1 MVTWDSYF
9 IKIANDVSEKSH
21 CLSWKAGV
29 VIVNDRQIL
38 STGYN
43 GPPSGYPHCNENN
56 HLYLLQTLIGVP
68 TEEMISLYASENIC
82 PRRLYGYPSGRGLE
96 YCPASHAETNAI
108 VQAAKKGICIEGST
122 LYCAFNMI
130 PCRECSKLIVNS
142 GIKEVVLTDGPN
154 DYPQIGISGRNILE
168 SCGIKVRI
176 MEKDN

>member
-1 MVTWDSYF
+1 MVTWDEYF
-9 IKIANDVSEKSH
+9 IKIAKDVSEKSH

-43 GPPSGYPHCNENN
+43 GPPSGYPHCNENA
-56 HLYLLQTLIGVP
+56 HLLLLESLIGIPSV
-68 TEEMISLYASENIC
+68 EMIAKYNHSTTC
-82 PRRLYGYPSGRGLE
+82 PRRFYGYESGKGLE

-108 VQAAKKGICIEGST
+108 VQAAKKGIRIECST

-130 PCRECSKLIVNS
+130 PCRECAKLIVNS

-154 DYPQIGISGRNILE
+154 DYPQIGISGRNILG
-168 SCGIKVRI
+168 SCGIKIRL
-176 MEKDN
+176 MGKDK